1 MDFFQFDHSFCEA
14 KIYGGPPEYI
24 NSITSLFISYMGYY
38 ALKNNDHL
46 NNDIYLLYAALF
58 LNGFVSCAYHWTNY
72 LGFGLLDRFSMV
84 LIAYPAVCACFKE
97 LGHLYN
103 INMNIRK
110 HFLILKQLYF
120 TLLITTC
127 SFGYEEIF
135 NSLFGIF
142 LGGSIIFIW
151 LVNKKKD
158 ELNKKV
164 KVLLKNSYIGLLFML
179 FAGIFWIFV
188 EKFCDTFSIMKYIQ
202 GHAIWHIGVSLGGY
216 LISLL
221 LVGISLDRKHQLPLY
236 NVSDKSINQK

>member
-1 MDFFQFDHSFCEA
+1 
-14 KIYGGPPEYI
+14 
-24 NSITSLFISYMGYY
+24 
-38 ALKNNDHL
+38 
-46 NNDIYLLYAALF
+46 
-58 LNGFVSCAYHWTNY
+58 
-72 LGFGLLDRFSMV
+72 
-84 LIAYPAVCACFKE
+84 
-97 LGHLYN
+97 
-103 INMNIRK
+103 MNIRK